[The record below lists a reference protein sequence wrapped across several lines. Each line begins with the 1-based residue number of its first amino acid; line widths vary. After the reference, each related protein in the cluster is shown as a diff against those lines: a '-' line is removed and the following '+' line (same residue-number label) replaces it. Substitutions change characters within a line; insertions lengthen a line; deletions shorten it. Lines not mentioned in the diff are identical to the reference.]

1 MKKGD
6 IRKREILE
14 VAETLFCKKGYEKTS
29 IQDILDLLN
38 ASKGSFYHHFPS
50 KESLL
55 AGICRKRAEHIYL
68 MTAEKV
74 RNDNNTL
81 SALNGLF
88 SGIMPLCNEKIA
100 FLLMLL
106 PIFHEPEGKSIR
118 QAYCEALTGYF
129 IRDVADLLHRG
140 DREGILFCKEPEISA
155 QIVLLLL
162 NELWNN
168 ISDQIIE
175 AEKQGKEPDLT
186 EMLRRIDQYRLSIEK
201 ILVLPYG
208 SLMLT
213 DIVTLRQVTE
223 QIHSHWPVLC

>member
-6 IRKREILE
+6 IRKKEILD

-55 AGICRKRAEHIYL
+55 AGICQKRAEHIYL
-68 MTAEKV
+68 MTAERV
-74 RNDNNTL
+74 RNDHNTL
-81 SALNGLF
+81 SALNSLF

-106 PIFHEPEGKSIR
+106 PIFHKPEGKSIR

-129 IRDVADLLHRG
+129 IQDVADLLHRG
-140 DREGILFCKEPEISA
+140 DRE
-155 QIVLLLL
+155 
-162 NELWNN
+162 
-168 ISDQIIE
+168 
-175 AEKQGKEPDLT
+175 
-186 EMLRRIDQYRLSIEK
+186 
-201 ILVLPYG
+201 
-208 SLMLT
+208 
-213 DIVTLRQVTE
+213 
-223 QIHSHWPVLC
+223 